1 MQRQTVLFWMAGR
14 HSAWQ
19 QAAMR
24 RKGEPKNEE
33 GEKKETKRAMITG
46 RPKHGALR
54 LESPSARR
62 GRALPPRAT
71 ARGHKC
77 FVTRR
82 ALTTLT
88 GKKGGIR
95 RENNMQVPQ
104 RETATW
110 LRLATPSFPLESTRR
125 ARPRGTM
132 RHSRAKEEEG
142 QPHSGQVMPWPG
154 VSPAPLLSRSPET
167 ALPSRHCNAIVRAV
181 TFSD

>member
-1 MQRQTVLFWMAGR
+1 
-14 HSAWQ
+14 
-19 QAAMR
+19 AMR

-54 LESPSARR
+54 LESSSARL

-104 RETATW
+104 RETATR
-110 LRLATPSFPLESTRR
+110 LRLATPSFPLETLEHPPCTPAGCRQTAQPGQGGGATSLWPSDAMARR
-125 ARPRGTM
+125 LPRP
-132 RHSRAKEEEG
+132 SFVPQL
-142 QPHSGQVMPWPG
+142 QP
-154 VSPAPLLSRSPET
+154 
-167 ALPSRHCNAIVRAV
+167 
-181 TFSD
+181 